1 VLHRGLALAFSQ
13 WTESVLEQVA
23 LKARLQAVFSKM
35 RKRRTL
41 RAFNAWADLW
51 AAKAQRLEH
60 QAHLVWRL
68 KVGAISLSSD
78 TSSCACMDLW
88 TRADLCSRRDA
99 LRNALREVAAAA
111 EAASQNAGVLWAFN
125 SWRAQCTGVRKQ
137 TLELGSGPLKGR
149 MSSAAAEGGERAT
162 GLAAEARKREMN
174 AYKAVRFWTNLVMA
188 RALRHWRGV
197 LRPIETFED
206 LRDRQQR
213 LDARLAVGGVG
224 AVLSIEKRAAAV
236 TASVATNRRYALL
249 LHKAAT
255 RMRERQLAA
264 AYDGWVLWMQRL
276 RYEAQREQMARLDT
290 RARRVLLRPLE
301 LLLRGRRDRA
311 LEAVTG
317 FPVNR
322 KPQHSEALCRSVS
335 DGERVYAT
343 LAGDGTCSSSAVEQ
357 AQHCATDMLCAE
369 LEWLQA
375 AAQDVHKKEMDLKGS
390 LLKQMV
396 RFRSP
401 FAWGVCIGF
410 SPLTADALMSRAMQS
425 GGGASELRGGHTCEA
440 GGGSE
445 RADAHAVV
453 RWRVSR
459 CRAARA
465 ELAVHAARPP

>member
-1 VLHRGLALAFSQ
+1 
-13 WTESVLEQVA
+13 
-23 LKARLQAVFSKM
+23 M
-35 RKRRTL
+35 R
-41 RAFNAWADLW
+41 
-51 AAKAQRLEH
+51 E
-60 QAHLVWRL
+60 
-68 KVGAISLSSD
+68 
-78 TSSCACMDLW
+78 
-88 TRADLCSRRDA
+88 
-99 LRNALREVAAAA
+99 AAAA
-111 EAASQNAGVLWAFN
+111 AAAQNAGVLWAFN

-137 TLELGSGPLKGR
+137 TMELGGEPLKGR

-162 GLAAEARKREMN
+162 GLAAEARRREMN

-213 LDARLAVGGVG
+213 LDARLAVGGVS
-224 AVLSIEKRAAAV
+224 AALSVEKRAAAI

-249 LHKAAT
+249 LHKATA
-255 RMRERQLAA
+255 RMRERRLAA
-264 AYDGWVLWMQRL
+264 AYGGWVLWMQRL
-276 RYEAQREQMARLDT
+276 RHEAQREEMARLDT

-322 KPQHSEALCRSVS
+322 KPQHSETLCRSVP

-343 LAGDGTCSSSAVEQ
+343 LAGGGTSSSAVEV
-357 AQHCATDMLCAE
+357 AQNSATGMLCAE

-396 RFRSP
+396 RFCSP
-401 FAWGVCIGF
+401 SQWGALF
-410 SPLTADALMSRAMQS
+410 YASP
-425 GGGASELRGGHTCEA
+425 C
-440 GGGSE
+440 
-445 RADAHAVV
+445 
-453 RWRVSR
+453 
-459 CRAARA
+459 
-465 ELAVHAARPP
+465 